1 MSKFLNYFKGLFK
14 QKDLRKRFLFTLGL
28 LALYRF
34 VAHIPAPGVNLE
46 AIKNL
51 FSGSAFL
58 SLIDIFS
65 GGSLANFSILALGIG
80 PYITAS
86 IIFNLLTMSIPSLK
100 ELSKEGEYG
109 REKINQYT
117 RLATLPI
124 CILQGFFILLMLSR
138 QSLITT
144 SDPLAMISLII
155 TLTAGTMFVIWLG
168 EQLTQYG
175 LGNGIS
181 LIIFAGIVGRLPLSF
196 AQAGVTVDSS
206 QIGQMIALLLLAL
219 GVIYLVVKTSEAIR
233 PVPIQS
239 ARRSSARINQSA
251 SYLPIRLYQD
261 GFLPIIFAVSIM
273 SVPGMLGGF
282 LASSSSASLVNIANF
297 LNLYMSPSSSLYA
310 LLYFCL
316 VFIFTYLYTT
326 VRFNPEEISKDLRSS
341 GSFIPGIRPG
351 PSTASYLTRLL
362 NRITPV
368 GAVFLGLI
376 AILPSLASN
385 LTNTQSFTVGGTS
398 LLIVVSVVLELTRTL
413 ESQSSMQNYDKFI
426 K

>member
-1 MSKFLNYFKGLFK
+1 MSKLLSSLTNLFK
-14 QKDLRKRFLFTLGL
+14 LKDLRKRFFFTLGI

-34 VAHIPAPGVNLE
+34 IAHVPAPGVNLE
-46 AIKNL
+46 AVKAL

-65 GGSLANFSILALGIG
+65 GGTLANFSILALGIG

-86 IIFNLLTMSIPSLK
+86 IIFNLLSMSIPSLK
-100 ELSKEGEYG
+100 ELGKEGEYG
-109 REKINQYT
+109 REKLNQYT
-117 RLATLPI
+117 RLVTLPI
-124 CILQGFFILLMLSR
+124 CLLQGFFLILVLGR
-138 QSLITT
+138 QSLTT
-144 SDPLAMISLII
+144 TTNPLAMASLLI
-155 TLTAGTMFVIWLG
+155 TLTAGTMLVIWLG

-196 AQAGVTVDSS
+196 AQAGVTVDGS
-206 QIGQMIALLLLAL
+206 QISQMIVLGLLAL
-219 GVIYLVVKTSEAIR
+219 AVIYLVVKTSEAVR

-239 ARRSSARINQSA
+239 ARRSTKNLNQSA

-273 SVPGMLGGF
+273 SLPGMLGRF
-282 LASSSSASLVNIANF
+282 LASSPSASLSGLANF
-297 LNLYMSPSSSLYA
+297 LNQNLSPTSSFYS
-310 LLYFCL
+310 LLYFGL
-316 VFIFTYLYTT
+316 VFMFTYLYTT

-351 PSTASYLTRLL
+351 PSTSEYLLKL
-362 NRITPV
+362 INRITPV
-368 GAVFLGLI
+368 GAAFLGLI
-376 AILPSLASN
+376 AILPSLASKV
-385 LTNTQSFTVGGTS
+385 TNINNFTVGGTS

-413 ESQSSMQNYDKFI
+413 ESQLSMHDYDKFI

>member
-1 MSKFLNYFKGLFK
+1 MSKLLSSITNLFK
-14 QKDLRKRFLFTLGL
+14 LKDLRKRFLFTLGL
-28 LALYRF
+28 LALYRL

-46 AIKNL
+46 AVKAL

-65 GGSLANFSILALGIG
+65 GGTLANFSILALGIG

-86 IIFNLLTMSIPSLK
+86 IIFNLLSMSIPSLK

-109 REKINQYT
+109 RDKLNQYT
-117 RLATLPI
+117 RLVTLPI
-124 CILQGFFILLMLSR
+124 CILQGFFLILMLSR
-138 QSLITT
+138 QSLTTT
-144 SDPLAMISLII
+144 SNPLAMISLII
-155 TLTAGTMFVIWLG
+155 TLTAGTMLVIWLG

-196 AQAGVTVDSS
+196 AQAGVAVDGS
-206 QIGQMIALLLLAL
+206 QVSQMIVLALLAL
-219 GVIYLVVKTSEAIR
+219 GVIYLVVKTSEAVR

-239 ARRSSARINQSA
+239 ARRSSSNINPAA

-273 SVPGMLGGF
+273 SLPGMLGRF
-282 LASSSSASLVNIANF
+282 LVSSSNASMVNFANF
-297 LNLYMSPSSSLYA
+297 LNQSLSPTSLIYS
-310 LLYFCL
+310 LLYFGL
-316 VFIFTYLYTT
+316 VFVFTYLYTT
-326 VRFNPEEISKDLRSS
+326 VRFNPEEISKDLRTS

-351 PSTASYLTRLL
+351 PSTASYLSNLI

-368 GAVFLGLI
+368 GAAFLGLI
-376 AILPSLASN
+376 AILPSLASKI
-385 LTNTQSFTVGGTS
+385 TNINNFTVGGTS

-413 ESQSSMQNYDKFI
+413 ESQLSMNDYDKFI

>member
-1 MSKFLNYFKGLFK
+1 MSKLLSSIQNILSL
-14 QKDLRKRFLFTLGL
+14 KDLRKRFLFTLGL

-46 AIKNL
+46 AVKAL

-65 GGSLANFSILALGIG
+65 GGTLANFSILALGIG

-86 IIFNLLTMSIPSLK
+86 IIFNLLSMSIPSLK

-109 REKINQYT
+109 RDKLNQYT
-117 RLATLPI
+117 RLVTLPI
-124 CILQGFFILLMLSR
+124 CILQGFFLILMLSR
-138 QSLITT
+138 QSLTTT
-144 SDPLAMISLII
+144 SDPLSMISLII
-155 TLTAGTMFVIWLG
+155 TLTAGTMLVVWLG

-181 LIIFAGIVGRLPLSF
+181 LLIFAGIVGRLPLSL
-196 AQAGVTVDSS
+196 AQAGVAIDSA
-206 QIGQMIALLLLAL
+206 QIGQMTALAILAL
-219 GVIYLVVKTSEAIR
+219 GVIYLVVKTSEAVR

-239 ARRSSARINQSA
+239 ARRSNARLNQSA

-261 GFLPIIFAVSIM
+261 GFLPIIFAISIM
-273 SVPGMLGGF
+273 SVPGMLGRF
-282 LASSSSASLVNIANF
+282 LASSSNALMVKLANF
-297 LNLYMSPSSSLYA
+297 LNQNLSPAGLLYS
-310 LLYFCL
+310 LLYFAL
-316 VFIFTYLYTT
+316 VFVFTYLYTT

-351 PSTASYLTRLL
+351 ANTAAYLTKLL

-368 GAVFLGLI
+368 GAAFLGLI
-376 AILPSLASN
+376 AILPSLASKV
-385 LTNTQSFTVGGTS
+385 TNIQNFTVGGTS

-413 ESQSSMQNYDKFI
+413 ESQASMQNYDKFL
-426 K
+426 

>member
-1 MSKFLNYFKGLFK
+1 MSKLLNFLGGLFK
-14 QKDLRKRFLFTLGL
+14 QKDLRKRFFFTLGL

-46 AIKNL
+46 AIKDL

-86 IIFNLLTMSIPSLK
+86 IIFNLLSMSIPSLK

-109 REKINQYT
+109 RDKINQYT

-144 SDPLAMISLII
+144 SNPLAMISLII
-155 TLTAGTMFVIWLG
+155 TLTAGTMLVIWLG

-196 AQAGVTVDSS
+196 AQAGVTIDGS
-206 QIGQMIALLLLAL
+206 QVGQMIALLLLAL
-219 GVIYLVVKTSEAIR
+219 GVIYLVVKTSEAVR
-233 PVPIQS
+233 PVPMQS
-239 ARRSSARINQSA
+239 ARRSSERMNQSA

-261 GFLPIIFAVSIM
+261 GFLPIIFAISIM
-273 SVPGMLGGF
+273 SVPGMLGRF
-282 LASSSSASLVNIANF
+282 LTGSSNTSLVNIANF
-297 LNLYMSPSSSLYA
+297 LNIYMSPTS
-310 LLYFCL
+310 LLYTFLYFAL
-316 VFIFTYLYTT
+316 VFTFTYLYTT
-326 VRFNPEEISKDLRSS
+326 VRFNPEEIAKDLRSS

-351 PSTASYLTRLL
+351 PSTTAYLSRLL
-362 NRITPV
+362 SRITPV

-376 AILPSLASN
+376 AILPSIASTV
-385 LTNTQSFTVGGTS
+385 TNTQNFAVGGTS

-413 ESQSSMQNYDKFI
+413 ESQASMQNYDKFI

>member
-1 MSKFLNYFKGLFK
+1 MSKLISSLKGIFR
-14 QKDLRKRFLFTLGL
+14 QKDLRKRLFFTLGI

-46 AIKNL
+46 AIKSL
-51 FSGSAFL
+51 FSGSALL

-117 RLATLPI
+117 RLATIPI
-124 CILQGFFILLMLSR
+124 CILQGFFLILMLSR

-144 SDPLAMISLII
+144 TNPLAMISLII
-155 TLTAGTMFVIWLG
+155 TLMSGTMLVIWLG

-196 AQAGVTVDSS
+196 VQAGVTVDSS
-206 QIGQMIALLLLAL
+206 QIGQMIALLLLSL
-219 GVIYLVVKTSEAIR
+219 GVIYMVVKTSEAIR

-239 ARRSSARINQSA
+239 ARRSSASSIQSA

-261 GFLPIIFAVSIM
+261 GFLPIIFAISIM
-273 SVPGMLGGF
+273 SLPGMLGGF
-282 LASSSSASLVNIANF
+282 LAGSSSTTMVNFSNF
-297 LNLYMSPSSSLYA
+297 LNQYMSPTSSLYA
-310 LLYFCL
+310 LFYFGL
-316 VFIFTYLYTT
+316 VFVFTYLYTT
-326 VRFNPEEISKDLRSS
+326 VRFNPEEIAKDLRSS

-351 PSTASYLTRLL
+351 PSTAKHLTRLL

-376 AILPSLASN
+376 AIMPSLASR

-413 ESQSSMQNYDKFI
+413 ESQLSMQNYDKFI

>member
-1 MSKFLNYFKGLFK
+1 MSKLLSSLANLFK

-46 AIKNL
+46 AVKAL

-65 GGSLANFSILALGIG
+65 GGTLANFSILALGIG

-86 IIFNLLTMSIPSLK
+86 IIFNLLSMSIPSLK

-109 REKINQYT
+109 REKLNQYT
-117 RLATLPI
+117 RLVTLPI
-124 CILQGFFILLMLSR
+124 CLLQGFFLILMLGR
-138 QSLITT
+138 QSLTT
-144 SDPLAMISLII
+144 TADPLAMVSLLI
-155 TLTAGTMFVIWLG
+155 TLTAGTMLVIWLG

-196 AQAGVTVDSS
+196 VQAGVSIDGS
-206 QIGQMIALLLLAL
+206 QVSQMIVLGLLAL
-219 GVIYLVVKTSEAIR
+219 SVIYLVVKTSEAVR

-239 ARRSSARINQSA
+239 ARRSSKNLNQSA

-273 SVPGMLGGF
+273 SLPGMLGRF
-282 LASSSSASLVNIANF
+282 LASSPSSSIAGLSNF
-297 LNLYMSPSSSLYA
+297 LNQHMSPASSLYS
-310 LLYFCL
+310 LFYFGL
-316 VFIFTYLYTT
+316 VFMFT
-326 VRFNPEEISKDLRSS
+326 
-341 GSFIPGIRPG
+341 
-351 PSTASYLTRLL
+351 
-362 NRITPV
+362 
-368 GAVFLGLI
+368 
-376 AILPSLASN
+376 
-385 LTNTQSFTVGGTS
+385 
-398 LLIVVSVVLELTRTL
+398 
-413 ESQSSMQNYDKFI
+413 
-426 K
+426 

>member
-1 MSKFLNYFKGLFK
+1 MSKVLASIVNIFK
-14 QKDLRKRFLFTLGL
+14 QKDLRKRFLFTLGI
-28 LALYRF
+28 LALYRL
-34 VAHIPAPGVNLE
+34 VAHIPAPGINLE
-46 AIKNL
+46 AVKAL

-86 IIFNLLTMSIPSLK
+86 IIFNLLSMSVPSLK

-117 RLATLPI
+117 RLTTLPI
-124 CILQGFFILLMLSR
+124 CILQGFFLILMLSR
-138 QSLITT
+138 QSLTT
-144 SDPLAMISLII
+144 TTDPFAMISLII
-155 TLTAGTMFVIWLG
+155 TLTAGTMLVIWLG

-196 AQAGVTVDSS
+196 AQAGVAVNSS
-206 QIGQMIALLLLAL
+206 QVSQMIVLGILAL
-219 GVIYLVVKTSEAIR
+219 SVIYLVVKTSEAVR
-233 PVPIQS
+233 PVSIQS
-239 ARRSSARINQSA
+239 ARRSNARLNQSA

-273 SVPGMLGGF
+273 SLPGMLGRF
-282 LASSSSASLVNIANF
+282 LTGSANASLVNFANF
-297 LNLYMSPSSSLYA
+297 LNINLSPTSALYS
-310 LLYFCL
+310 LLYFLL
-316 VFIFTYLYTT
+316 VFVFTYLYTT

-351 PSTASYLTRLL
+351 PSTAAYLLKL
-362 NRITPV
+362 INRITPV
-368 GAVFLGLI
+368 GAAFLGLI

-385 LTNTQSFTVGGTS
+385 MTNISNFTVGGTS

-413 ESQSSMQNYDKFI
+413 ESQLSMHDYDKFI

>member
-1 MSKFLNYFKGLFK
+1 MFKSLSLLTNLFK
-14 QKDLRKRFLFTLGL
+14 QKDLRRRFLFTLGL

-34 VAHIPAPGVNLE
+34 IAHIPAPGVNLE
-46 AIKNL
+46 AVKAL

-65 GGSLANFSILALGIG
+65 GGTLANFSILALGIG

-86 IIFNLLTMSIPSLK
+86 IIFNLLAMSVPSLK

-117 RLATLPI
+117 RLTTLPI
-124 CILQGFFILLMLSR
+124 CILQGFFLILMLSR
-138 QSLITT
+138 QSLTT
-144 SDPLAMISLII
+144 TTDPLAMVSLII
-155 TLTAGTMFVIWLG
+155 TLTAGTMLVVWLG

-196 AQAGVTVDSS
+196 AQAGVAVDSTQIS
-206 QIGQMIALLLLAL
+206 QIIVLLLLAL

-239 ARRSSARINQSA
+239 ARRSTASPVQSA
-251 SYLPIRLYQD
+251 SYLPVRLYQD

-273 SVPGMLGGF
+273 SLPGMLGRF
-282 LASSSSASLVNIANF
+282 FASSSNVSLVNLANF
-297 LNLYMSPSSSLYA
+297 LNQHLSPTSSTYT
-310 LLYFCL
+310 LLYFGL
-316 VFIFTYLYTT
+316 VFVFTYLYTT
-326 VRFNPEEISKDLRSS
+326 VRFNPEEIAKDLRSS

-351 PSTASYLTRLL
+351 PATADHLSKLI

-368 GAVFLGLI
+368 GAAFLGLI
-376 AILPSLASN
+376 AILPSLASKM
-385 LTNTQSFTVGGTS
+385 TNISNFTVGGTS

-413 ESQSSMQNYDKFI
+413 ESQLSMQNYDKFL
-426 K
+426 

>member
-1 MSKFLNYFKGLFK
+1 MFKFLAPLTAFFKL
-14 QKDLRKRFLFTLGL
+14 KDLRTRLLFTLGI

-34 VAHIPAPGVNLE
+34 VAHVPAPGVNLE
-46 AIKNL
+46 AIKEL
-51 FSGSAFL
+51 FAGSALL

-86 IIFNLLTMSIPSLK
+86 IIFNLLSMSIPSLK

-117 RLATLPI
+117 RLTTLPI
-124 CILQGFFILLMLSR
+124 CLLQGFFLIMMLSR

-144 SDPLAMISLII
+144 SDPLSMATLLI

-181 LIIFAGIVGRLPLSF
+181 LIIFAGIVGRLPLSL
-196 AQAGVTVDSS
+196 AQAGIAVDST
-206 QIGQMIALLLLAL
+206 QISQMIALLFLAL
-219 GVIYLVVKTSEAIR
+219 SVIYLVVKTSEAVR

-239 ARRSSARINQSA
+239 ARRSNARLDQSA

-282 LASSSSASLVNIANF
+282 LSGSSSTSLAGLANF
-297 LNLYMSPSSSLYA
+297 LTQYFSPTSSLYS
-310 LLYFCL
+310 LFYFLL

-326 VRFNPEEISKDLRSS
+326 VRFNPEEISQDLRSS

-351 PSTASYLTRLL
+351 PPTAKHLL
-362 NRITPV
+362 QLINRITPV
-368 GAVFLGLI
+368 GAAFLGLI
-376 AILPSLASN
+376 AILPSLASK
-385 LTNTQSFTVGGTS
+385 LTNIQNFTVGGTS

-413 ESQSSMQNYDKFI
+413 ESQLSMHDYDKFL

>member
-1 MSKFLNYFKGLFK
+1 MLNIVNTLKGVFN
-14 QKDLRKRFLFTLGL
+14 QKDLRKRFLFTLGA
-28 LALYRF
+28 LALYRL

-46 AIKNL
+46 AVKDL
-51 FSGSAFL
+51 FSGSTFL

-65 GGSLANFSILALGIG
+65 GGTLANFSILALGIG

-86 IIFNLLTMSIPSLK
+86 IIFNLLSMSIPSLK

-109 REKINQYT
+109 RDKLNQYT
-117 RLATLPI
+117 RLVTLPI
-124 CILQGFFILLMLSR
+124 CILQGFFLILMLSR
-138 QSLITT
+138 QSLTT
-144 SDPLAMISLII
+144 TDNPLAMISLII
-155 TLTAGTMFVIWLG
+155 TLAAGTMLVVWLG

-196 AQAGVTVDSS
+196 AQAGVAVDSS
-206 QIGQMIALLLLAL
+206 QVSQMIVLALLAI
-219 GVIYLVVKTSEAIR
+219 GVIYLVVKTSEAVR

-239 ARRSSARINQSA
+239 ARRSSGNLNPSA

-273 SVPGMLGGF
+273 SLPGMLGRF
-282 LASSSSASLVNIANF
+282 LTSSSNTSMANLANF
-297 LNLYMSPSSSLYA
+297 LNQSLSPTS
-310 LLYFCL
+310 LLYNFLYFAL
-316 VFIFTYLYTT
+316 VFVFTYLYTT
-326 VRFNPEEISKDLRSS
+326 VRFNPEEISKDLRTS

-351 PSTASYLTRLL
+351 PSTANYLSSLI

-368 GAVFLGLI
+368 GAAFLGLI
-376 AILPSLASN
+376 AILPSLASKM
-385 LTNTQSFTVGGTS
+385 TNISNFTVGGTS

-413 ESQSSMQNYDKFI
+413 ESQLSMQNYDKFI
-426 K
+426 